1 MAVSGTTP
9 HHSPLAAHHFAWAA
23 AIVMAG
29 TVLSRLLGLVR
40 QQVLAIEFGTT
51 PSMDAFWTAF
61 KIPDAIFTL
70 VAGGVLSSSL
80 IPVFTGYLSHNQR
93 EKAVHVA
100 SAIITTV
107 LAVLGAAALL
117 LELLAPE
124 LVPLL
129 TATYSPDRQAL
140 VVDLTRVLLIQ
151 PIFLAVSGVMMGI
164 LQSYQH
170 FLLPALAPVVYNL
183 SIIAAA
189 LVLGPNLGVEGLA
202 IGVVAGAVL
211 QVALQYP
218 AMRHHHFR
226 YRPLIDWKDE
236 GVREVLRLMFP
247 RVFASASLATN
258 FLVSAALASALQKG
272 AYTGFNIAFSLMQL
286 PLGIFAIAISVV
298 AFPTLSAQV
307 AQNDI
312 GSMSRTLLRSLRFI
326 LFLVIP
332 STVGLVLLREPIV
345 RTLFQYGAFT
355 ARSTALTT
363 QPLIFFALGLFGH
376 ATVEIVLRGFYALH
390 ETLRPVLINV
400 VTLAL
405 NLGLS
410 FAFVGSLA
418 QGGLALAMSIAVGLE
433 ALALLV
439 LLSTRL
445 PGFDWAALAGGAL
458 RCLVA
463 ALAMGLALYVF
474 VHGSNARL
482 DLQAIGPRV
491 LQLVGGLGVAGL
503 VYLGA
508 AYVLRVPEVG
518 DLRRLARR

>member
-307 AQNDI
+307 AQNDL

-326 LFLVIP
+326 LFLVI
-332 STVGLVLLREPIV
+332 
-345 RTLFQYGAFT
+345 
-355 ARSTALTT
+355 
-363 QPLIFFALGLFGH
+363 
-376 ATVEIVLRGFYALH
+376 
-390 ETLRPVLINV
+390 
-400 VTLAL
+400 
-405 NLGLS
+405 
-410 FAFVGSLA
+410 
-418 QGGLALAMSIAVGLE
+418 
-433 ALALLV
+433 
-439 LLSTRL
+439 
-445 PGFDWAALAGGAL
+445 
-458 RCLVA
+458 
-463 ALAMGLALYVF
+463 
-474 VHGSNARL
+474 
-482 DLQAIGPRV
+482 
-491 LQLVGGLGVAGL
+491 
-503 VYLGA
+503 
-508 AYVLRVPEVG
+508 
-518 DLRRLARR
+518 